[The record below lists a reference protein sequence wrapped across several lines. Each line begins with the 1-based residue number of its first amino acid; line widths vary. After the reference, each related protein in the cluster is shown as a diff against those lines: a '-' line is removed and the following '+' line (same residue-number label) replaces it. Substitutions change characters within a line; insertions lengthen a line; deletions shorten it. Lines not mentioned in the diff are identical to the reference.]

1 MTAKLKNSTQVMIRV
16 DDKLMPFIAEQVA
29 ARRTTQSEFI
39 RACIWAEH
47 DRIKANTTVPETLAE
62 VFES

>member
-1 MTAKLKNSTQVMIRV
+1 MTAKLKGSTQVMIRV
-16 DDKLMPFIAEQVA
+16 DDKLMPFIAEQVS

-39 RACIWAEH
+39 RACIWAEY
-47 DRIKANTTVPETLAE
+47 DRIKAATTVPESLAD